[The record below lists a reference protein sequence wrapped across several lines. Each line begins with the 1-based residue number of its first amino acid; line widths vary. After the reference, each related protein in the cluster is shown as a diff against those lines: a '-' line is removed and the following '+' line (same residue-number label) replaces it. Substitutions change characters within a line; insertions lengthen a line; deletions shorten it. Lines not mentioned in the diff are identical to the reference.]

1 VASALRLELQEQRRF
16 RSGVVYLRY
25 DVGDSR

>member
-1 VASALRLELQEQRRF
+1 MPLRLELQQERRF

-25 DVGDSR
+25 DVRDPR